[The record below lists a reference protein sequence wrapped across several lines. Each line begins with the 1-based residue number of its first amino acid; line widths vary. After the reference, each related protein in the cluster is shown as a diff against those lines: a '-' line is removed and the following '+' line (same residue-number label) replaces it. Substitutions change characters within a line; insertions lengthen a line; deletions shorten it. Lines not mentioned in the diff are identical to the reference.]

1 MFPFT
6 SVVCIFSS
14 HSIISLH
21 PLYPFSTAIA
31 LLLFS
36 PKLPLKTYLETQIYL
51 NLTVIAILFPK
62 KSQEKNQMTVLMD
75 SHTKRLIAVL
85 WKTWA
90 KWWAIHRMQRKLELV
105 VFAMCKLLDI
115 CKYPHAGMVNWE
127 QPSGC
132 LATFFTF

>member
-1 MFPFT
+1 M
-6 SVVCIFSS
+6 VCIFSN

-36 PKLPLKTYLETQIYL
+36 PKLSLKTYLETQIYL

-62 KSQEKNQMTVLMD
+62 KKESGEKPDDRADGL
-75 SHTKRLIAVL
+75 SHKEINCSALEDLGRVMS
-85 WKTWA
+85 
-90 KWWAIHRMQRKLELV
+90 IHRMQRKLELV

-132 LATFFTF
+132 LGG

>member
-14 HSIISLH
+14 HSVISLH

-62 KSQEKNQMTVLMD
+62 KKESGEKPDDRADGL
-75 SHTKRLIAVL
+75 SHKEINCSALEDLGKVMSNPQNAE
-85 WKTWA
+85 KTRA
-90 KWWAIHRMQRKLELV
+90 
-105 VFAMCKLLDI
+105 
-115 CKYPHAGMVNWE
+115 
-127 QPSGC
+127 SGVC
-132 LATFFTF
+132 NVQTPGYL